1 VSITCFRQKPGQK
14 GWYSVGMPQWDGAA
28 KDVWHHVC
36 MTVDPEG
43 IAAVW
48 VDGVLID
55 ARELTDHHGL
65 KFEPMPTGI
74 SFGRVCSK
82 GQESAGIRTA
92 RMVRREGVM
101 HWHDIQKEVAE
112 WLSAPDGKR

>member
-1 VSITCFRQKPGQK
+1 
-14 GWYSVGMPQWDGAA
+14 
-28 KDVWHHVC
+28 
-36 MTVDPEG
+36 
-43 IAAVW
+43 
-48 VDGVLID
+48 
-55 ARELTDHHGL
+55 
-65 KFEPMPTGI
+65 
-74 SFGRVCSK
+74 VCSK